1 MNQFGAL
8 GQTVVGNLLRS
19 QDGPQSVYALQHDVR
34 AVTTL
39 LVSGAMT

>member
-8 GQTVVGNLLRS
+8 GQTVVDNLLLS
-19 QDGPQSVYALQHDVR
+19 QDGPRSVYALQHDAR
-34 AVTTL
+34 AVTAR